1 VNLLTRAALATALL
15 ASAAAAPAPPT
26 LSKEVREFVA
36 VDAPVVALTHVRVV
50 DGTGAAAKEDQTVVI
65 SSGRIQA
72 IGPAATTPAP
82 AGAKTIDLAGAT
94 VIPGLVGMHDHLFYP
109 APSSQ

>member
-1 VNLLTRAALATALL
+1 MKVSACAALAIALL
-15 ASAAAAPAPPT
+15 SPAVAQTAPT
-26 LSKEVREFVA
+26 LSKEAREFVA
-36 VDAPVVALTHVRVV
+36 VDAPVVALAHVRVV

-82 AGAKTIDLAGAT
+82 AGAKTG
-94 VIPGLVGMHDHLFYP
+94 
-109 APSSQ
+109 